1 MAATPSHMHAD
12 SPTLP
17 EVYQW
22 ATKRHLWGTRCSGG
36 KSAGS
41 EHLRAPYHRPSMWE
55 GLYPLPTIRDGNTF
69 DKITTLLTG
78 VEMTQ
83 GRLA

>member
-1 MAATPSHMHAD
+1 
-12 SPTLP
+12 
-17 EVYQW
+17 
-22 ATKRHLWGTRCSGG
+22 
-36 KSAGS
+36 
-41 EHLRAPYHRPSMWE
+41 MWE

-78 VEMTQ
+78 AEMTQ